1 MRLEFGAMYEDG
13 LCPTSSI
20 FGHRSESRNR
30 QTHPMPNHKARGELD
45 AMYTSRLLKH
55 RLDSGQTFSIIKQV
69 AY

>member
-1 MRLEFGAMYEDG
+1 MPDEFH
-13 LCPTSSI
+13 LRPPLRIPKS
-20 FGHRSESRNR
+20 

-69 AY
+69 AYASY